1 MEQAFMVIFCLFVL
15 MNKNV
20 SIRVINIS
28 DFELLKQ
35 IELDISNKKYSDLNE
50 QLNEDILLSF
60 IHSNHDIY
68 LHKQLKFTILENN
81 ERVGFVDL
89 YEVDFEKNKAGIGII
104 ILPEFRRKKIAT
116 SAINEVIKWSNK
128 IGISHY
134 FAEVEKTN
142 ISSLYLFEKAGFHQA
157 EEKNDC
163 YFLEK

>member
-1 MEQAFMVIFCLFVL
+1 MVIFCLFVV

-20 SIRVINIS
+20 SIRIINVS

-35 IELDISNKKYSDLNE
+35 IELDVSNKKYSDLNE
-50 QLNEDILLSF
+50 QLNEDELFSF

-68 LHKQLKFTILENN
+68 IHKQLKFTVLENN

-89 YEVDFEKNKAGIGII
+89 YEVDFETNKAGIGIF
-104 ILPEFRRKKIAT
+104 ILPEYRRRNIAT

-134 FAEVEKTN
+134 FAEVEKSN
-142 ISSLYLFEKAGFHQA
+142 ISSFYLFEKAGFHQT
-157 EEKNDC
+157 EEINAF